1 MSQID
6 LLFQASLDSVQGVS
20 AKLFLGHRLRRLRRD
35 RQLSQTDMA
44 QSLGI
49 SPSYLNHLERNQRP
63 VTAALLL
70 KLAEVYDVDVRAF
83 AAGGGARTG
92 PDALTEIFSDG
103 LLSDLSVPRYELADL
118 ANNSPSVADAIA
130 RLYTAVKEAERHP
143 TLASGVD
150 ARTLVTPENWVRD
163 YIQQHRNHYP
173 ELEDAAE
180 TLGGA
185 LSDPLSM
192 AGPMRKRL
200 KEAWGIGVAVVSQA
214 ELGTVSQ
221 QFDPDRRLFQISAQ
235 LRSENRTFAL
245 AYQLAL
251 VEFAT
256 VIERMVA
263 AAAPPDEGVKQL
275 LHMSLANYAAGAIM
289 MPYGRFLASAEQHRY
304 SIDRLCGEYGA
315 NVEQVAHRFTTLSRP
330 GARGVPFFMLRV
342 DPAGNISKRYAGE
355 NFPFSRFGGT
365 CPRWNLHA
373 AFQAAGQVVTQIIE
387 TPDGQRYFT
396 VARTIER
403 PIRTELSSGLLA
415 IGLGCDIRHAQRL
428 SCADVYDLA
437 NAPVT
442 AVGPACT
449 ICPRIDCAY
458 RATPPAGRM
467 LAVDRTRKSI
477 SPFPFVPA

>member
-1 MSQID
+1 M
-6 LLFQASLDSVQGVS
+6 S

-35 RQLSQTDMA
+35 HELSQTDMA
-44 QSLGI
+44 MTLGI

-70 KLAEVYDVDVRAF
+70 KLAELYEVDVRSF
-83 AAGGGARTG
+83 ASGGGARTG
-92 PDALTEIFSDG
+92 PDELAEIFSDA
-103 LLSDLSVPRYELADL
+103 LLGDLDVPRYELTEL
-118 ANNSPSVADAIA
+118 AHNAPSVADAIA
-130 RLYTAVKEAERHP
+130 RLYAALKEAGRNP
-143 TLASGVD
+143 SLTSAGD
-150 ARTLVTPENWVRD
+150 ARALVTPENWVRD

-173 ELEDAAE
+173 ALEEAAE

-192 AGPMRKRL
+192 AEPMRRRL
-200 KEAWGIGVAVVSQA
+200 KDAWGISARVVPQA
-214 ELGTVSQ
+214 ELGNVSQ
-221 QFDPDRRLFQISAQ
+221 LFDPERRLFLLSSQ
-235 LRSENRTFAL
+235 LRSENRLFAL

-251 VEFAT
+251 VEFAALL
-256 VIERMVA
+256 ERMVA
-263 AAAPPDEGVKQL
+263 EAAPPDEGIRQL

-289 MPYGRFLASAEQHRY
+289 MPYGRFLGSAETYRY

-315 NVEQVAHRFTTLSRP
+315 NVEQVAHRLTTLNRP

-342 DPAGNISKRYAGE
+342 DPAGNISKRYAGDQ
-355 NFPFSRFGGT
+355 FPFSRFGGT

-373 AFQAAGQVVTQIIE
+373 AFQTAGQPVTQLIE

-403 PIRTELSSGLLA
+403 PVKTELGGGLLA
-415 IGLGCDIRHAQRL
+415 IGLGCDIRHASRL
-428 SCADVYDLA
+428 SCADTYDLA

-442 AVGPACT
+442 PVGPACA

-467 LAVDRTRKSI
+467 LAVDATKKTI
-477 SPFPFVPA
+477 SPYPFVAG

>member
-1 MSQID
+1 M
-6 LLFQASLDSVQGVS
+6 S

-35 RQLSQTDMA
+35 HQLSQTEMA

-63 VTAALLL
+63 VTAGLLL
-70 KLAEVYDVDVRAF
+70 KLAELYDVDVRAF
-83 AAGGGARTG
+83 AAGGGTRTS
-92 PDALTEIFSDG
+92 PEALAEIFSDRI
-103 LLSDLSVPRYELADL
+103 LSDLGVPRYELLEL
-118 ANNSPSVADAIA
+118 ANNTPAVADAIA

-143 TLASGVD
+143 TLANNGD
-150 ARTLVTPENWVRD
+150 ARSLVTPENWVRD

-173 ELEDAAE
+173 ELEEAAE

-192 AGPMRKRL
+192 AAPMRRRL
-200 KEAWGIGVAVVSQA
+200 KEAWGIAVTVVPQADLGNMSQ
-214 ELGTVSQ
+214 LY
-221 QFDPDRRLFQISAQ
+221 DPDRRLLMMSAQ
-235 LRSENRTFAL
+235 LRPENRTFAL
-245 AYQLAL
+245 AYQLAI
-251 VEFAT
+251 VEFANLFD
-256 VIERMVA
+256 RMVA
-263 AAAPPDEGVKQL
+263 QAAAPDEGIRQL
-275 LHMSLANYAAGAIM
+275 LHMHLANYAAGAIM
-289 MPYGRFLASAEQHRY
+289 MPYGRFLASAESYRY

-315 NVEQVAHRFTTLSRP
+315 NVEQVAHRLTTLSRP

-373 AFQAAGQVVTQIIE
+373 AFQAAGQVTTQIIE
-387 TPDGQRYFT
+387 TPDGERYFT

-403 PIRTELSSGLLA
+403 SIKTEVSTGLLA
-415 IGLGCDIRHAQRL
+415 IGLGCDIRHAHKL

-442 AVGPACT
+442 PVGPACT
-449 ICPRIDCAY
+449 ICPREHCVY
-458 RATPPAGRM
+458 RAAPPAGAM
-467 LAVDRTRKSI
+467 LSVDRTRKTI
-477 SPFPFVPA
+477 SPFPFVRS